1 MSPDPVV
8 RRVPENPAKPSATDS
23 LHAPYLEAAIPQWL
37 LDASARRRAEFKQTK
52 AKIPTWYRQAS
63 LQQRKTL
70 NRAFQ
75 DSIEAQTELDNA
87 MSAFK
92 DIDDFARPLLV
103 KALKHHFKVQVDVD
117 KTLLCLKRPLLVGIF
132 EIEVG
137 AFEVLKLPMLQAAL
151 HNFESRECLPGAFHS
166 SSGFIQ
172 PTTKPDTYELMTLNL
187 TVPQFLRL
195 CRHLDIGRQYQTYLK
210 TFFHPTDQQAET
222 KLRQLFIA
230 SQKAAMRAAAEH
242 ALLAK
247 DIRPEDHKMILSV
260 INGEIYPRIDGKR
273 VWFRDLSLM
282 RHRTVGCVAF
292 SIADLL
298 RGADA
303 VIVYVPN
310 DPVCPL
316 KRYTDNRDIAAF
328 EQRFTY
334 RDPQHKQS
342 ADPTP
347 YQRFFSQFM
356 PYEKYPSYFS
366 QFVRTSAGFLPDL
379 LSSPWIKA
387 LIIIGG
393 PGPFIE
399 IREMPPARP
408 SMEPEPEPYIAL
420 SAIPRKDQGPWS
432 NNTDLWTY
440 LYEQHRD
447 KVFADA
453 RSHAVATGD
462 VDIRVRDAK
471 LAALLQIGFFAVN
484 MASMFVPVLGEVMMA
499 VMAGQ
504 LLYETIEGVDE
515 WYEGDRHAAK
525 EHLVDVAE
533 NLVQIGV
540 MAAAGAAFS
549 RFTAVRPNPLIEDLQ
564 PVTLPNG
571 QTRLWKPDFGG
582 YEQDVSLSGA
592 SGPDAQGRYQIDG
605 KTWLRQGDQAYQVI
619 VDESTGQWRLKH
631 PRNPEAYQP
640 ELRHN
645 GHGAW
650 RLALE
655 QPMSWE
661 RLKLL
666 RRLGHMADGF
676 SDETLLMLADI
687 SGVSDDALRK
697 VHMDHLPPPPA
708 LRDAMHLFEADTG
721 AGQIIEQLRGA
732 QPIDERYFHALPL
745 ITQLPRWPYG
755 RVLEI
760 FAGPQEAA
768 QSIQYGLENL
778 LPGMARKPLIR
789 ISRAQVLNGEMP
801 ARILAALEENEII
814 QLLGSRGAQLRPA
827 RPDEFLRRL
836 AEYAYFRKSAIFDN
850 LFKGT
855 ELLNLRARLLQRE
868 CPGLGP
874 AAAQDVLEHAT
885 VAELG
890 RMDATGRAPLKL
902 LEEARWHVRQGR
914 QTRAFA
920 GLHSENLA
928 SADSRRLASF
938 ALQKLPEWTQTLR
951 LEICEGSIAGALL
964 DSIGEPTAPV
974 KRYLIKNGP
983 FYQAFDE
990 RGQALNRVSR
1000 VEDSFFR
1007 SLMYALP
1014 DDMRARLGLYEGSSG
1029 GELQKRIIESA
1040 HVHRLEA
1047 ARVLAPQA
1055 KWFKPPARIGARLRG
1070 YYASGRGRGFTHP
1083 LEAQVAHLYPERRQA
1098 QAFLAQQRGRS
1109 DAQIHAELQARRQ
1122 DWESLNAT
1130 LDQWQ
1135 AGPTD
1140 SQTARHQAHLA
1151 GALRDAW
1158 RNAPMAGSV
1167 ADAARLALVCDTPLP
1182 ALTTRFAHIRELSVT
1197 GIGVTDA
1204 NADGFLTAFPNV
1216 TDLSIGEQ
1224 GPRYERRSVA
1234 RPLTTL
1240 PNAIGRLP
1248 GLTRLR
1254 FSSDAPL
1261 LAPTLAPR
1269 LRALTSLETLRID
1282 YSGTDATTLH
1292 SLDLTPLTHL
1302 RTLRIDAPRALWR
1315 WPAYAERLPRLG
1327 RLDLTH
1333 TLIETLPESLYHGHE
1348 QLWAGLSLD
1357 WSRVTPAT
1365 FRRAYDYV
1373 SHYSGPFGHLL
1384 DVHQM
1389 VREFCRAELDTMAV
1403 RPGFADPLSDSFF
1416 TVWAT
1421 PEARVE
1427 AIGVL
1432 RAEHEERFAQ
1442 FYAPALRH
1450 GTRYAAPRR
1459 RWATGR
1465 NAEVLSA
1472 LKTSWHGTVRQRY
1485 GLPADVA
1492 TLELPTPRSNLA
1504 LLPATEMIT
1513 ELPPLPAASFAHVR
1527 TLRLTW
1533 LDVPVEQ
1540 ARGFLRAFSE
1550 VETLEINGTTFSELP
1565 FAPQELPALTHLDV
1579 SGNRIAISPAVQQQI
1594 NGLQRLQ
1601 RLNMSHNPLQDVD
1614 VSALSRL
1621 RALSLRSTSLQ
1632 TWPGGAEQLGRLNWL
1647 DLRDN
1652 RIASLPQQVLT
1663 RDDVLMRSNL
1673 TGNSFSPSG
1682 EADLHAALRAI
1693 EQRRGLRQGTLVRF
1707 AAEPVPEHFPPA
1719 QSAWSFIDLL
1729 LPLPE
1734 PVTVLPGE
1742 SGASAQVQR
1751 LSAILPRAR
1760 AERGVQNLRA
1770 MGWSDARIDAQIG
1783 TWHQSCEGLAR
1794 QLNDWLFIREI
1805 RTHRLQINAQNR
1817 SVAARR
1823 ILEAWLDGL
1832 AENAGGSGLELE
1844 FQGLHTGD
1852 LPALAEQLPAVTT
1865 LDLSMVGITT
1875 QGSDGFLDA
1884 FANLDTLSISGNQLA
1899 SLPGPVLRMR
1909 HLQRLDM
1916 QYCDLQ
1922 SATSLY
1928 PLVNRVRLRRLDA
1941 GYNEIRA
1948 FNPPD
1953 FGVLENL
1960 DLRYNRL
1967 TEWPVGVLQAPQLRS
1982 LNLSGNEIVN
1992 IPVDLFNGAHEPLV
2006 RGTDLSGNQRLSLPA
2021 LQDLRRYA
2029 REHST
2034 THALGISRS
2043 AIDNMIDAHVLGD
2056 PAIGTE
2062 PTDASGTT
2070 GTSAVAFDPHAAV
2083 EPVEDVFDVAGD
2095 VASRSR
2101 DPWLASSSPALD
2113 AQRRL
2118 VWEQLAREPGHE
2130 RFFQLLRLLRDT
2142 EDFRVVPTDLTRRVW
2157 DVMQAAS
2164 ENTELRQ
2171 LLFEGA
2177 ETHGTCVDGR
2187 ILTFSDMEV
2196 RVAVYRTLH
2205 DTPLD
2210 RVALRGRALL
2220 RLSRQLFRL
2229 DRVEVLAEAAAQ
2241 GMDRAEVRLKYR
2253 IRLTHD
2259 WGDGIDLPGQPAY
2272 MLYDAELSDEL
2283 LLDIRASI
2291 LEAEQTDALP
2301 ASMIERDYWKAYLQ
2315 ERHGQDILAIE
2326 AGVDEQRQQ
2335 LWTALD
2341 DRLAR
2346 GEINAQQYD
2355 QELQNL
2361 GRTMDAL
2368 RRQKWME
2375 ITRREILELQSHA
2388 GESEQPG
2395 RLSPKPGPSWR
2406 P

>member
-23 LHAPYLEAAIPQWL
+23 LHGPYLEAAVPQWL
-37 LDASARRRAEFKQTK
+37 IDTSARRRAEFKQAK
-52 AKIPTWYRQAS
+52 AKMPTGYKQAT
-63 LQQRKTL
+63 LQQRKNL
-70 NRAFQ
+70 DRVFQ
-75 DSIEAQTELDNA
+75 DSLRAQTELDNA

-103 KALKHHFKVQVDVD
+103 KALKHHFKVEVDVD
-117 KTLLCLKRPLLVGIF
+117 KTLLCLRRPLALGIF
-132 EIEVG
+132 ELEVG
-137 AFEVLKLPMLQAAL
+137 TFEVLKLPMLQAAL
-151 HNFESRECLPGAFHS
+151 HNFEIRECLPGAYHQ
-166 SSGFIQ
+166 SSGFMQ
-172 PTTKPDTYELMTLNL
+172 LTSKPDTYELITLNM
-187 TVPQFLRL
+187 TVMQFLSL
-195 CRHLDIGRQYQTYLK
+195 CRYLDIGSHYQTYLK

-222 KLRQLFIA
+222 KLRQLFVA
-230 SQKAAMRAAAEH
+230 SQKAAMRAAAEY

-247 DIRPEDHKMILSV
+247 DIRPEDHAMILSV
-260 INGEIYPRIDGKR
+260 INGEIYPGIDGKR

-292 SIADLL
+292 SIADKL

-303 VIVYVPN
+303 VILYVPN
-310 DPVCPL
+310 DPVCAL
-316 KRYTDNRDIAAF
+316 KRYTDKRDIAAF
-328 EQRFTY
+328 EQRFVH
-334 RDPQHKQS
+334 RDLQHKQS

-356 PYEKYPSYFS
+356 PYDKYSYYLS
-366 QFVRTSAGFLPDL
+366 QFVRISPDSPPDL
-379 LSSPWIKA
+379 LSSPWIKV
-387 LIIIGG
+387 LILVQGLG
-393 PGPFIE
+393 PLIE
-399 IREMPPARP
+399 IRETPPVRP
-408 SMEPEPEPYIAL
+408 LMEPEPEPYVAL
-420 SAIPRKDQGPWS
+420 SAIPRKDEGPWS

-447 KVFADA
+447 KVFTDA
-453 RSHAVATGD
+453 RSHAVATRD

-471 LAALLQIGFFAVN
+471 LAALLQMGFLAVN

-504 LLYETIEGVDE
+504 LLYETIEGVGE
-515 WYEGDRHAAK
+515 WNEGDRHAAK

-540 MAAAGAAFS
+540 MSAAGAAFS
-549 RFTAVRPNPLIEDLQ
+549 RFTAVRPNPVIEDLQ
-564 PVTLPNG
+564 PVALPNG
-571 QTRLWKPDFGG
+571 QTRLWKPDFSG

-592 SGPDAQGRYQIDG
+592 PGPDAQGQYQIDG
-605 KTWLRQGDQAYQVI
+605 KTWIRQGGQVYQVI
-619 VDESTGQWRLKH
+619 VDESTAQWRLKH
-631 PRNPEAYQP
+631 PRDPDAYQP
-640 ELRHN
+640 ELHHN
-645 GHGAW
+645 GQGAW

-655 QPMSWE
+655 QPMTWD

-687 SGVSDDALRK
+687 SGVSDNALRK
-697 VHMDHLPPPPA
+697 MHMDHLPPPPA
-708 LRDAMHLFEADTG
+708 LRDAMLLFEADTG
-721 AGQIIEQLRGA
+721 ARQIIEQLRGA
-732 QPIDERYFHALPL
+732 RPIDERCFHALPL
-745 ITQLPRWPYG
+745 ITELPRWPRG
-755 RVLEI
+755 RVLEV

-768 QSIQYGLENL
+768 QSMQYGLENL
-778 LPGMARKPLIR
+778 LPGMARKPVIR
-789 ISRAQVLNGEMP
+789 ISRDQVLNGEMP
-801 ARILAALEENEII
+801 ARILAALDENEII

-827 RPDEFLRRL
+827 RPDEFLLRL
-836 AEYAYFRKSAIFDN
+836 AEYAYVRQPAIFDS
-850 LFKGT
+850 LFIGT
-855 ELLNLRARLLQRE
+855 EPVNPRVRILQRE

-874 AAAQDVLEHAT
+874 AAARDVLEHAT

-890 RMDATGRAPLKL
+890 RMDATGRSPLKL

-928 SADSRRLASF
+928 SAASRRLALF
-938 ALQKLPEWTQTLR
+938 ALEQLPEWSPALR
-951 LEICEGSIAGALL
+951 LEIRYESTAGALL

-974 KRYLIKNGP
+974 KRYLVKNGP
-983 FYQAFDE
+983 FYQAFNE
-990 RGQALNRVSR
+990 RGQVLNRVSR
-1000 VEDSFFR
+1000 VEDSFYR

-1014 DDMRARLGLYEGSSG
+1014 DDLRARLGIYEGSKGS
-1029 GELQKRIIESA
+1029 ELQQRIIESA
-1040 HVHRLEA
+1040 HIHRLEA
-1047 ARVLAPQA
+1047 ARILAPHA

-1070 YYASGRGRGFTHP
+1070 YYASGRGTGFNQP
-1083 LEAQVAHLYPERRQA
+1083 IEAQVAHLYPERRQA
-1098 QAFLAQQRGRS
+1098 QAFLARQRGRS
-1109 DAQIHAELQARRQ
+1109 DAQIHAELQVRRQ

-1140 SQTARHQAHLA
+1140 SQTARSRAHLA
-1151 GALRDAW
+1151 QALRGAW
-1158 RNAPMAGSV
+1158 RDAPLAGHV
-1167 ADAARLALVCDTPLP
+1167 ADVARLSLVCDTPLP
-1182 ALTTRFAHIRELSVT
+1182 ALTTRFSHIRELSVT

-1216 TDLSIGEQ
+1216 TDLSIGEP
-1224 GPRYERRSVA
+1224 GPRYDRRSIA

-1240 PNAIGRLP
+1240 PDAIGRLP

-1254 FSSDAPL
+1254 FSTDAPF
-1261 LAPTLAPR
+1261 LAQTLGPR
-1269 LRALTSLETLRID
+1269 LRALTALETLRID

-1292 SLDLTPLTHL
+1292 SLDLTPMTHL
-1302 RTLRIDAPRALWR
+1302 RTLRINAPRALWQ
-1315 WPAYAERLPRLG
+1315 WPAYVERLPRLG
-1327 RLDLTH
+1327 RLDLTD

-1403 RPGFADPLSDSFF
+1403 RPGVSDPLPDAFYA
-1416 TVWAT
+1416 VWAT

-1427 AIGVL
+1427 AIGQL
-1432 RAEHEERFAQ
+1432 RGEYEEIFAQ
-1442 FYAPALRH
+1442 FFVPALRH

-1459 RWATGR
+1459 RWSTGR
-1465 NAEVLSA
+1465 NAEVLNA

-1485 GLPADVA
+1485 GLPANVA
-1492 TLELPTPRSNLA
+1492 TLELPAPRSSLA
-1504 LLPATEMIT
+1504 LLPAAEMIT
-1513 ELPPLPAASFAHVR
+1513 ELPPLPVASFAHVR
-1527 TLRLTW
+1527 TLRLRW

-1550 VETLEINGTTFSELP
+1550 VETLEINGTTFAELP

-1579 SGNRIAISPAVQQQI
+1579 SRNRIAMTPAVQQQLSA
-1594 NGLQRLQ
+1594 LQRLQ
-1601 RLNMSHNPLQDVD
+1601 RLNLSHNPLHNVD

-1621 RALSLRSTSLQ
+1621 RALNLRSTELQ
-1632 TWPGGAEQLGRLNWL
+1632 TWPGGAEQLPRLNWL

-1652 RIASLPQQVLT
+1652 RIASLPQLVLT

-1673 TGNSFSPSG
+1673 TGNFFSPDG
-1682 EADLHAALRAI
+1682 EAHFHAALQVI

-1719 QSAWSFIDLL
+1719 QSAWSLVDLL

-1751 LSAILPRAR
+1751 LSAILRRSR

-1770 MGWSDARIDAQIG
+1770 MGWTDARIEAQI
-1783 TWHQSCEGLAR
+1783 TAWQQSCDDLVR
-1794 QLNDWLFIREI
+1794 QMNDWLFIREI
-1805 RTHRLQINAQNR
+1805 RTERLQINAQNR

-1832 AENAGGSGLELE
+1832 AANAGRSGLELE
-1844 FQGLHTGD
+1844 FQGLQTGD

-1875 QGSDGFLDA
+1875 QGSNGFLDA

-1916 QYCDLQ
+1916 QYCDLH

-1928 PLVNRVRLRRLDA
+1928 PLLTRARLRSLDL

-1953 FGVLENL
+1953 FGVLETL

-1967 TEWPVGVLQAPQLRS
+1967 TEWPAGVWQTPQLRS
-1982 LNLSGNEIVN
+1982 LNLSGNEIES

-2006 RGTDLSGNQRLSLPA
+2006 QGTDLSENQRLSLPA

-2034 THALGISRS
+2034 THALGVSRRT
-2043 AIDNMIDAHVLGD
+2043 IDTMIDAQVLGD
-2056 PAIGTE
+2056 PRMGTE
-2062 PTDASGTT
+2062 PTDAPGAT
-2070 GTSAVAFDPHAAV
+2070 GTNAVAYDPYAAV
-2083 EPVEDVFDVAGD
+2083 EPVEDVFDTAAD
-2095 VASRSR
+2095 VAARSR
-2101 DPWLASSSPALD
+2101 DPWLTGSSPALA
-2113 AQRRL
+2113 AQRRS
-2118 VWEQLAREPGHE
+2118 VWAQLALEPDHE

-2142 EDFRVVPTDLTRRVW
+2142 PDFQLVPADLTRRMW
-2157 DVMQAAS
+2157 DVMGAAS

-2171 LLFEGA
+2171 LLFHNA
-2177 ETHGTCVDGR
+2177 ETHGTCPDGR
-2187 ILTFSDMEV
+2187 ILTFSDLEV
-2196 RVAVYRTLH
+2196 RVWVYRTLH
-2205 DTPLD
+2205 DIPLN
-2210 RVALRGRALL
+2210 RMALRGQALV

-2229 DRVEVLAEAAAQ
+2229 DRIEVIAEAAGQ

-2253 IRLTHD
+2253 IRLTRG

-2283 LLDIRASI
+2283 LLHIRASI
-2291 LEAEQTDALP
+2291 LEAEQTEAFA
-2301 ASMIERDYWKAYLQ
+2301 ASMVERDYWIAYLQ
-2315 ERHGQDILAIE
+2315 DRFPQEMLAID
-2326 AGVDEQRQQ
+2326 ADVDEQRQQ
-2335 LWTALD
+2335 LWATLD

-2355 QELQNL
+2355 LELINL
-2361 GRTMDAL
+2361 GKTMDAL
-2368 RRQKWME
+2368 RRQKWMD
-2375 ITRREILELQSHA
+2375 ITRREIIDLQSYA
-2388 GESEQPG
+2388 GESEEPG
-2395 RLSPKPGPSWR
+2395 RLSPKPGPSRR